1 MNRLKITNQSA
12 FTIIEVT
19 IVIGLFAI
27 LLLGLF
33 SIFDWQNKIY
43 NFEQAE
49 VQATGSARTAMNSL
63 TFTLAQGIRLE
74 TSRTISGT
82 NYTTGG
88 GGLVVQLPAYNSSG
102 DLIPS
107 VYDYVAYYSNGTNL
121 YQVTEAGSGSARP
134 AGTKL
139 LSDKLNSFALTYN
152 NGDVTLASEVT
163 VDITTQAN
171 YRGNQS
177 VTSNLEET
185 IFLRNK

>member
-1 MNRLKITNQSA
+1 MISNSVKQQNG
-12 FTIIEVT
+12 FTIIEVS
-19 IVIGLFAI
+19 IVIALFTI
-27 LLLGLF
+27 LLLGLL

-74 TSRTISGT
+74 SSRTINGT

-88 GGLVVQLPAYNSSG
+88 GSVVVQLPAYSSSG

-107 VYDYVAYYSNGTNL
+107 VYDYVAYYSTGTNL
-121 YQVTEAGSGSARP
+121 YQITEAGSGSARP
-134 AGTKL
+134 AGTKI
-139 LSDKLNSFALTYN
+139 LSDKLNSFSLTYN
-152 NGDVTLASEVT
+152 NGDVTAASEVS
-163 VDITTQAN
+163 VVVTTQAA

-177 VTSNLEET
+177 VSSTLQET